1 MATCHAIESPEMSRI
16 IGPRRETILA
26 GYQGDLTLGDH
37 VMENPY
43 HSTHL

>member
-1 MATCHAIESPEMSRI
+1 MLRCNAIEPPEMSRI

-43 HSTHL
+43 HCAHL